1 MSAPSLPTHGQ
12 LALART
18 MQQIFSPMQ
27 AYIVQFE
34 KNGLIQYSRPVYGQN
49 DQIVR
54 LKAGFVC
61 DRVISVRPVL
71 ESEGPVEVRFQ

>member
-1 MSAPSLPTHGQ
+1 MSDLPPCT
-12 LALART
+12 LARCRI
-18 MQQIFSPMQ
+18 MQQIFAPQ
-27 AYIVQFE
+27 RAYVVQFE
-34 KNGLIQYSRPVYGQN
+34 KNGLVQYSRPVYGQN

-71 ESEGPVEVRFQ
+71 ESDGPQEVRFRE